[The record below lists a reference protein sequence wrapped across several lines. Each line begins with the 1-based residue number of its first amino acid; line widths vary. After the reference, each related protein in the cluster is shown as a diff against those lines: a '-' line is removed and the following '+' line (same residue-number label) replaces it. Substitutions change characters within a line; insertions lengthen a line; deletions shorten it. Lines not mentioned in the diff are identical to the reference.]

1 MWRKNALQTVQEPRS
16 RTTVEAAGIAFTMP
30 EQIDKLAWL
39 RGLRTRGLPDALGIE
54 VLELTPN
61 RVIAT
66 MPVDDRTRQP
76 FGLLHGGASVALAE
90 TTASLGAFANI
101 DPMHFAAVGLEI
113 NANHIRS
120 KRDGSVTA
128 TAEPV
133 HIGRTTHVWSIRI
146 VDEEDRT
153 VCVARCTIAIVKTP
167 AT

>member
-1 MWRKNALQTVQEPRS
+1 M
-16 RTTVEAAGIAFTMP
+16 
-30 EQIDKLAWL
+30 
-39 RGLRTRGLPDALGIE
+39 PDALGIDI
-54 VLELTPN
+54 VELTPI
-61 RVIAT
+61 RVVAT

-101 DPMHFAAVGLEI
+101 DPTRFAAVGVEI

-120 KRDGSVTA
+120 KHDGLVRA

-146 VDEEDRT
+146 ADEEDRT
-153 VCVARCTIAIVKTP
+153 VSVARCTIAIVATARPDP
-167 AT
+167 AES